1 MKLLERIH
9 EVEQLCLAFP
19 EDYELLCQYID
30 KEASMLA
37 SLMYPRQEKRNDH

>member
-1 MKLLERIH
+1 GNMEIQDPDELIHEIAWKGIH

-30 KEASMLA
+30 KEASM
-37 SLMYPRQEKRNDH
+37 